1 MALNS
6 KKRAFIDAVRAGASN
21 KEAAIAAGCPE
32 KTAAQAGSR
41 LAKDPDVL
49 RELNKAASAQAVNTA
64 VNETVNAGDERSAAR
79 RYTDPLEFLMDQM
92 NDLNLEEKDR
102 RDAAKALMPFIHP
115 RKGEVGKK
123 DAAKDAA
130 AQAAAGRFGVRQPP
144 KNVVPIG
151 RR

>member
-49 RELNKAASAQAVNTA
+49 RELTKSESASTVNSD
-64 VNETVNAGDERSAAR
+64 VNESVNRNSHAAR

-92 NDLNLEEKDR
+92 NDLTLEEKDR
-102 RDAAKALMPFIHP
+102 RDAAKALMPFIHQ
-115 RKGEVGKK
+115 RKGEGGKK

>member
-1 MALNS
+1 MALNQ

-49 RELNKAASAQAVNTA
+49 RELNKSASASTVNSDVNDSVNT
-64 VNETVNAGDERSAAR
+64 RSHVAR

-102 RDAAKALMPFIHP
+102 RDAAKALMPFIHQ
-115 RKGEVGKK
+115 RKGESGKK